1 MKKLIQIVLLFSITP
16 ALSQSLLTD
25 PSTGCQYTLPWDCED
40 CTVRWTGNCNDSLP
54 NGEGVLTVYHDTTE
68 IMNYVGYMKNGNFDG
83 PGTYRDGMN
92 KIDGYFKNNNPV
104 NIDPTLYDYI
114 EENQISVIDTS
125 SINHSFYGIESLF
138 YYAVKPE
145 GHPTGVLVLLPSF
158 YEQPDQV
165 LSSNSI
171 LIKLALEND
180 LLVIVPTIN
189 INLCLKKPSL
199 NFLNDVFSD
208 AMDRYNCSEKN
219 FIIGGFSLGGMNAL
233 RYTELAYQNQSSTVI
248 RPLAVFGVDPPTD
261 LVLLYN
267 KQLKQL
273 AKDSTYA
280 EAKLVLDGLHE
291 DIGTLKANYDQFV
304 EHSAYSYAENQG
316 GNLKYLLEVPIR
328 IYCDPDIDW
337 WMENRNFSYYDINAS
352 DLSAMILQLKEL
364 GHTNA
369 EFINALGKGYRENGN
384 RHPHSWS
391 LIDPEECIKWILSI
405 MNK

>member
-25 PSTGCQYTLPWDCED
+25 PSTGCQYTLPWNCED

-199 NFLNDVFSD
+199 NFLNDVFAD
-208 AMDRYNCSEKN
+208 AMDRYKCSEKN

-337 WMENRNFSYYDINAS
+337 WMENRNFSYYDINA
-352 DLSAMILQLKEL
+352 
-364 GHTNA
+364 
-369 EFINALGKGYRENGN
+369 
-384 RHPHSWS
+384 
-391 LIDPEECIKWILSI
+391 
-405 MNK
+405 